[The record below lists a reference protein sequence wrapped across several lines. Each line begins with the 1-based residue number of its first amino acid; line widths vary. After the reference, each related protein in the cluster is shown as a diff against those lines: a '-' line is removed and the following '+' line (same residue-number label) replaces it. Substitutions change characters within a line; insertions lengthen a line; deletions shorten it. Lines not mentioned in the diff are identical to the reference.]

1 MDESYEVEE
10 EVELVCKH
18 NIEREIVSTFK
29 EGLNRCSYSTDEVCE
44 ELRNQL
50 AACENRLYMLLKG
63 DASLDVKTVAVPER
77 KHALERLTTG
87 KYVRV
92 AELWSE
98 RLKKVVR
105 RQTSLVERALR
116 ATIELKREQPE
127 KEEVVT
133 SYLMQLIEVTFD
145 AVDES
150 LAFIVSGRKFKQQ

>member
-63 DASLDVKTVAVPER
+63 DASLDVKTVTTPER
-77 KHALERLTTG
+77 KQALERLTTG

-92 AELWSE
+92 AELWSEYPRAYLGTSLPWSE

-133 SYLMQLIEVTFD
+133 SYLMQLI
-145 AVDES
+145 
-150 LAFIVSGRKFKQQ
+150 